1 MQNLDRAAFIH
12 PTAQIYGAVEL
23 GAGSS
28 IWPNTVIRSEMQHVS
43 VGAMTNIQDFV
54 MIHVIE
60 EQPTVIGNFC
70 SITHHVTVHGATI
83 EDDCLIGIGAVIMDG
98 AHIGRGSIV
107 AGGAFIPEGKV
118 YPPNSII
125 MGSPGKVRA
134 ERDSRRA
141 NRLNAWMYHRNAEH
155 YARGEHRAWTGPEFE
170 AWSAA
175 KKAQIETDADM
186 DEVPGS

>member
-1 MQNLDRAAFIH
+1 M
-12 PTAQIYGAVEL
+12 
-23 GAGSS
+23 
-28 IWPNTVIRSEMQHVS
+28 
-43 VGAMTNIQDFV
+43 
-54 MIHVIE
+54 
-60 EQPTVIGNFC
+60 IGNFC

-107 AGGAFIPEGKV
+107 AGGAFIPEGQGL
-118 YPPNSII
+118 PAELDHH
-125 MGSPGKVRA
+125 GCSPGKVRA

-155 YARGEHRAWTGPEFE
+155 YARGEHRAWTGPEFD

-175 KKAQIETDADM
+175 KSGPRSRPMPTLND
-186 DEVPGS
+186 VPGL